1 MLSQVFKA
9 YDVRAVYP
17 APLNE
22 DLGWRI
28 GLATAQWLRA
38 KPGVS
43 AASKV
48 VVSRDH
54 RPAAPGMAEALIKGL
69 RAGGL
74 NVVDLGRCDTSI
86 QYFAVPHFNA
96 AGGVQ
101 CTASHNPI
109 KYIGYKFSG
118 AGAVPVGRDTGLK
131 EIQAL
136 AEKITDAACPPP
148 TGTYETADVWA
159 LYRAHILKFMGEL
172 PRKVR
177 VFVDASNGCGTT
189 LLEKVFA
196 NVPNLEVV
204 SINTAWTDQW
214 AHEPNPLVAENMVPT
229 QNGVRAG
236 GFDLGACFDGDAD
249 RCMLTD
255 ETGATIGCDHLTA
268 ALAGHFIKLNPGA
281 GIVFDLRSSKAAE
294 EAVVAAGGA
303 AHISAVGHV
312 NLKKLLRDTHSVF
325 GGELSGHFYFRDN
338 SFADSGAITL
348 AVAVGIISR
357 SGQKLSSYIN
367 PHRKYPQSGEINF
380 TCEDKAGVIA
390 ALKKDYA
397 SQGKLFEL
405 DGLSIDA
412 WDKAGFWFNVRA
424 SNTEPVLR
432 LNAEAKTAEGLAA
445 LLAALKPRLGHEA
458 HGH

>member
-28 GLATAQWLRA
+28 GLATAQWLKA
-38 KPGVS
+38 KHGGAGS
-43 AASKV
+43 DTV

-54 RPAAPGMAEALIKGL
+54 RPAAPSMAEALIKGL
-69 RAGGL
+69 RAGGM
-74 NVVDLGRCDTSI
+74 NVVDLGRADTSI
-86 QYFAVPHFNA
+86 QYFAVPHFKA
-96 AGGVQ
+96 VGGVQ

-118 AGAVPVGRDTGLK
+118 PGAIPVGRDTGLK

-136 AEKITDAACPPP
+136 AEKITETACPAPV
-148 TGTYETADVWA
+148 GTYGTADVWA

-172 PRKVR
+172 PKKVR
-177 VFVDASNGCGTT
+177 VFVDASNGCGIA
-189 LLEKVFA
+189 LLDKVFS

-204 SINTAWTDQW
+204 SINTEWTDKW
-214 AHEPNPLVAENMVPT
+214 AHEPNPLVPENMVPT
-229 QNGVRAG
+229 ERGVKAG
-236 GFDLGACFDGDAD
+236 GFDIGACFDGDAD

-255 ETGATIGCDHLTA
+255 ETGASIGCDHLTA
-268 ALAGHFIKLNPGA
+268 ALAGHFLKTNPGA
-281 GIVFDLRSSKAAE
+281 GIVFDLRSSKSAE
-294 EAVVAAGGA
+294 EAILAAGGVP
-303 AHISAVGHV
+303 HMSSVGHV
-312 NLKKLLRDTHSVF
+312 NIKKLLRDTHSVF

-348 AVAVGIISR
+348 AIAIGILSR
-357 SGQKLSSYIN
+357 GGQKMSALIN

-380 TCEDKAGVIA
+380 TCEDKAGVLA
-390 ALKKDYA
+390 ALKTDYA
-397 SQGKLFEL
+397 PKGRLFEL

-412 WDKAGFWFNVRA
+412 WDTAGFWFNVRA

-432 LNAEAKTAEGLAA
+432 LNAEAKTKEGLAQ

-458 HGH
+458 KGH

>member
-1 MLSQVFKA
+1 MLAQVFKA

-22 DLGWRI
+22 GLGWRI
-28 GLATAQWLRA
+28 GLATAKWLKA
-38 KPGVS
+38 KHGGS
-43 AASKV
+43 GSNTV

-54 RPAAPGMAEALIKGL
+54 RPAAPGMAKALIDGL
-69 RAGGL
+69 RAGGVD
-74 NVVDLGRCDTSI
+74 VVDLGRCDTSI
-86 QYFAVPHFNA
+86 QYFAVPHFKA
-96 AGGVQ
+96 LGGVQ

-136 AEKITDAACPPP
+136 AEAIPEAACPAPA
-148 TGTYETADVWA
+148 GGYQTADVWA
-159 LYRAHILKFMGEL
+159 LYRAHILRFMGEL

-189 LLEKVFA
+189 LLEKVFSG
-196 NVPNLEVV
+196 VPNFEAV
-204 SINTAWTDQW
+204 SINTEWTDQW
-214 AHEPNPLVAENMVPT
+214 AHEPNPLVPENMKPT
-229 QNGVRAG
+229 EDGVKAG

-255 ETGATIGCDHLTA
+255 EKGAAIGCDHLTA
-268 ALAGHFIKLNPGA
+268 ALAGYFLEKTPGA

-294 EAVVAAGGA
+294 EAIRALGGVP
-303 AHISAVGHV
+303 HMSSVGHV
-312 NLKKLLRDTHSVF
+312 NIKKLLRDTDSVF
-325 GGELSGHFYFRDN
+325 GGELSGHFYFKDN

-348 AVAVGIISR
+348 AIAIGLVSR
-357 SGQKLSSYIN
+357 SGKPMSSFVA
-367 PHRKYPQSGEINF
+367 PHLKYPQSGEINF
-380 TCEDKAGVIA
+380 TCEDKAGVLA
-390 ALKKDYA
+390 ALKKDYGA
-397 SQGKLFEL
+397 KGKMFEL

-412 WDKAGFWFNVRA
+412 WGTEGYWFNVRA

-432 LNAEAKTAEGLAA
+432 LNAEAKTKEGLAQ

-458 HGH
+458 KGH

>member
-9 YDVRAVYP
+9 YDVRAIYP

-22 DLGWRI
+22 ELGWRI
-28 GLATAQWLRA
+28 GLATAQWLKGKGA
-38 KPGVS
+38 KAGDT
-43 AASKV
+43 V
-48 VVSRDH
+48 VISRDH
-54 RPAAPGMAEALIKGL
+54 RPAAPSMAEALIKGV

-74 NVVDLGRCDTSI
+74 KVVDLGRCDTSI
-86 QYFAVPHFNA
+86 QYFAVPHFKA
-96 AGGVQ
+96 VGGVQ

-109 KYIGYKFSG
+109 KYIGYKFS
-118 AGAVPVGRDTGLK
+118 AANAVPVGANTGLK

-136 AEKITDAACPPP
+136 AEKITETTCPAPV
-148 TGTYETADVWA
+148 GGYETADVWA
-159 LYRAHILKFMGEL
+159 LYRKHILSFMGEL
-172 PRKVR
+172 PKKVR
-177 VFVDASNGCGTT
+177 VFVDASNGCGIS
-189 LLEKVFA
+189 LLEKVFS

-204 SINTAWTDQW
+204 SLNTEWTDQW
-214 AHEPNPLVAENMVPT
+214 AHEPNPLVPANMVPT
-229 QNGVRAG
+229 ENGVKQG
-236 GFDLGACFDGDAD
+236 GFDIGACFDGDAD

-255 ETGATIGCDHLTA
+255 ELGQTIGCDHLTA
-268 ALAGHFIKLNPGA
+268 ALAGHFIKQTPGA

-294 EAVVAAGGA
+294 EAIRAAGGVP
-303 AHISAVGHV
+303 HMSSVGHV
-312 NLKKLLRDTHSVF
+312 NIKKLLRDTDSVF
-325 GGELSGHFYFRDN
+325 GGELSGHFYFKGN

-348 AVAVGIISR
+348 AIAIGILSR
-357 SGQKLSSYIN
+357 GDQKMSALIN

-380 TCEDKAGVIA
+380 TCEDKAGVLA
-390 ALKKDYA
+390 ALKADYGP
-397 SQGKLFEL
+397 QGKMFEL

-432 LNAEAKTAEGLAA
+432 LNAEAKTKEGLAS